1 MTGPRRPPRLVVGL
15 ALAVA
20 FLLLGFVLPLLAGHD
35 PRDWNA
41 FPKNLKPSRAHWLGT
56 TGLGQDTFWLLTYSL
71 RNSLILGVLVG
82 FFATVIGVA
91 VGVFAG
97 LKGGWTDRALSLLM
111 DTFIVVP
118 SLPILIL
125 LASLLQGR
133 ASILIISGVLIV
145 FNWPWPARQIRS
157 VALTMREREFIHT
170 AWFSGESTLTVI
182 RTEIFPYVASWSV
195 GNFINTVLVAIAIE
209 SGLAVI
215 GLSSLQESTLGTMIY
230 WALQYQAL
238 LAGRWWWILTPVIAI
253 MALFI
258 TLFLLASG
266 HAQHAAA
273 RRGRIVAA

>member
-1 MTGPRRPPRLVVGL
+1 MAGPADPP
-15 ALAVA
+15 
-20 FLLLGFVLPLLAGHD
+20 
-35 PRDWNA
+35 
-41 FPKNLKPSRAHWLGT
+41 
-56 TGLGQDTFWLLTYSL
+56 
-71 RNSLILGVLVG
+71 
-82 FFATVIGVA
+82 
-91 VGVFAG
+91 
-97 LKGGWTDRALSLLM
+97 
-111 DTFIVVP
+111 
-118 SLPILIL
+118 
-125 LASLLQGR
+125 
-133 ASILIISGVLIV
+133 
-145 FNWPWPARQIRS
+145 

-195 GNFINTVLVAIAIE
+195 GNFINTVLVAIAVE

-266 HAQHAAA
+266 HASTPRPGADGSSWRDPVEDVSASYFTPAGPVQALDRVSLMIRDDEVLGIAGESGCGKSTLIKVVYQFVEPPL
-273 RRGRIVAA
+273 RLSRGRVEATARGAGGEPVVLDGTALRRAWWRYISYIRRAR